1 MAGIL
6 SILTVDNL
14 YKRSDLFISVG
25 KISLVYFLS
34 YLGISLITTADIF
47 GQDYSVYFYL
57 MVSAVLTLFTYP
69 LVYVNEKLFSL
80 VSDISLLE
88 LSDTNHPLLKEM
100 SEKAPGTFHHSLQ
113 VCNLAEHAAMEVEG
127 NLLLMRVGA
136 LYLVRRTVVLER
148 KIRVHFSQQG

>member
-1 MAGIL
+1 MTD
-6 SILTVDNL
+6 SQ
-14 YKRSDLFISVG
+14 SF
-25 KISLVYFLS
+25 
-34 YLGISLITTADIF
+34 
-47 GQDYSVYFYL
+47 
-57 MVSAVLTLFTYP
+57 
-69 LVYVNEKLFSL
+69 VNEKLFSL

-136 LYLVRRTVVLER
+136 LYHDIGKMTNPTYFTENQMSSI
-148 KIRVHFSQQG
+148 KIIKAQ